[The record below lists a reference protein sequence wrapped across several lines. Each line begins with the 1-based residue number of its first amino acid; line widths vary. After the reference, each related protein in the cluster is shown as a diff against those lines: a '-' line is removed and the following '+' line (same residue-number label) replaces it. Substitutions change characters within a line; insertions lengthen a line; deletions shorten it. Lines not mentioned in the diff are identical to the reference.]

1 MPACPPS
8 LRCKYAALA
17 ATPVFVLGLL
27 SLGGASWLA
36 SQRVEHEAGERL
48 LAQAKRLAERSPAQP
63 TPAQLEQL
71 RDELVNGNQTGEL
84 FVSTNSGTVLLGTA
98 VSPGVPP
105 ASPFGW
111 RIQRWPDG
119 KVYLTGTASVTGS
132 DLTVRSRLLLDIALA
147 EVERLQWQIFH
158 VTWPLLLLA
167 ALLGAWSAPRWRK
180 A

>member
-1 MPACPPS
+1 MPPCPLY
-8 LRCKYAALA
+8 LRCKYAAVA

-27 SLGGASWLA
+27 TLGGASWLT

-48 LAQAKRLAERSPAQP
+48 QTQAKHLAERLPIKP

-71 RDELVNGNQTGEL
+71 RAELARNNQTGEL
-84 FVSTNSGTVLLGTA
+84 FVSDTSGAVLLGTA

-105 ASPFGW
+105 ASPLGW

-119 KVYLTGTASVTGS
+119 KVYLTGTASVNGS

-147 EVERLQWQIFH
+147 EVERLQWQIFQA
-158 VTWPLLLLA
+158 TWPLLLLA

-180 A
+180 T